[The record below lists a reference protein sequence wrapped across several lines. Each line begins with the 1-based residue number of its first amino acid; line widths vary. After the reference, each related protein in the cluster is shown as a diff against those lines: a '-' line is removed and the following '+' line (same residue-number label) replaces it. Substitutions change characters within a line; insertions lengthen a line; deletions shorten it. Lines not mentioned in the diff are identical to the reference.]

1 MSLLATVLT
10 FVVFLLDWQGEPFAL
25 HARHEGQARAILTVP
40 CRREAPLP
48 HQQAMSRSRT

>member
-40 CRREAPLP
+40 CRR
-48 HQQAMSRSRT
+48 